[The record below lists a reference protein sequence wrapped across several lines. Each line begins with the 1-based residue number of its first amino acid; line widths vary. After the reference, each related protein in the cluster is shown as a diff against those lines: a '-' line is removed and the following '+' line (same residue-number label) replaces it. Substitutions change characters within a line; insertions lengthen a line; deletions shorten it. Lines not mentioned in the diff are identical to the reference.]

1 MLYKRSFNTSRV
13 RWGTERAVR
22 TVVPVL
28 LRVTHFPKRVL
39 CMRNKLT
46 WSARLQFSSLFPDF
60 SRLQYNVFFLL
71 GTSSLQMV
79 KWTGWERKQS
89 QCIYREHT
97 WPLLSKVNM
106 SDAYSLW
113 KGVVIF
119 LSLIKLKWSRFFPVG
134 CLLQATV
141 RFSRFLFLFCSSSST
156 QNDKFDWRWNPLDS
170 WNYYYFQ
177 TLCDSAILA
186 RTQGAFCDS
195 AILARRGNKQK
206 VRHFRGHFDIVHWI
220 EHHLFRFTH
229 RTNDRILCSLSLSDE
244 SNQRVQQP
252 NLGVHPAH
260 VPNT

>member
-1 MLYKRSFNTSRV
+1 M
-13 RWGTERAVR
+13 
-22 TVVPVL
+22 PVL
-28 LRVTHFPKRVL
+28 LRVTHFPKSVL
-39 CMRNKLT
+39 CKRNKLT
-46 WSARLQFSSLFPDF
+46 WWARLQFSSLFPDF
-60 SRLQYNVFFLL
+60 SRLQYNVHVLQ

-106 SDAYSLW
+106 PDAYSLW

-134 CLLQATV
+134 YLLQATV
-141 RFSRFLFLFCSSSST
+141 RFARFLFLFCSSSST

-195 AILARRGNKQK
+195 AILRFWQEEEINRR
-206 VRHFRGHFDIVHWI
+206 
-220 EHHLFRFTH
+220 
-229 RTNDRILCSLSLSDE
+229 
-244 SNQRVQQP
+244 
-252 NLGVHPAH
+252 
-260 VPNT
+260 